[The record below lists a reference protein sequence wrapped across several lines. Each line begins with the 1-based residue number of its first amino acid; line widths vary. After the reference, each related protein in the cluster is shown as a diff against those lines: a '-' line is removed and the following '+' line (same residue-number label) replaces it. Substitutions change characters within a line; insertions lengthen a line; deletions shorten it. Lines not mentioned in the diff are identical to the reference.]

1 MNNLCKWDNS
11 ILTYRKRKLPSG
23 KPKEYIYEHKKGDP
37 TWSLEHDYLFNINKK
52 NKTNYKNDIKI
63 KKYIDNLFN
72 E

>member
-1 MNNLCKWDNS
+1 M
-11 ILTYRKRKLPSG
+11 PSG

-37 TWSLEHDYLFNINKK
+37 TWNLEHDYLFNISKK
-52 NKTNYKNDIKI
+52 NKTNYENDIKI